1 MLFFSNNQGKHYE
14 IKILFKKIG
23 INILSP
29 KDFKIKKE
37 PKETGKSFAENA
49 KIKSLFGFKKTK
61 VPCFADDS
69 GICIEAL
76 GWKPNI
82 MSKNFIKKFKN
93 NSDCFNYIISKTN
106 RTGKYAAYFKSSIC
120 YTYKENYNIVF
131 EGKVMGKISTQILGK
146 NGFGYDAIFIPQGFS
161 KTFAEMN
168 SNEKN
173 YLSHRAIAINKF
185 INFITN

>member
-76 GWKPNI
+76 GWKPI
-82 MSKNFIKKFKN
+82 LCQRILLKNLK
-93 NSDCFNYIISKTN
+93 IIVIV
-106 RTGKYAAYFKSSIC
+106 SI
-120 YTYKENYNIVF
+120 T
-131 EGKVMGKISTQILGK
+131 
-146 NGFGYDAIFIPQGFS
+146 
-161 KTFAEMN
+161 
-168 SNEKN
+168 
-173 YLSHRAIAINKF
+173 
-185 INFITN
+185 